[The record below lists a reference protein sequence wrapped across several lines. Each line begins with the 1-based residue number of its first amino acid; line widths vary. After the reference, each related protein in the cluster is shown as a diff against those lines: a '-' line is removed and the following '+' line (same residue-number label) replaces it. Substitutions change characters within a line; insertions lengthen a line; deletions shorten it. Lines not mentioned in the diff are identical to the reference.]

1 MCVWNHTWVYDVNH
15 LKKKWNDMCSSI
27 YVALDCI
34 GFVHEKNAQTNLKYK
49 NYENCE
55 RLNKYGLIINVV
67 CVLFVAMWNVD
78 VGKGCL

>member
-1 MCVWNHTWVYDVNH
+1 
-15 LKKKWNDMCSSI
+15 MCSSI
-27 YVALDCI
+27 YFALDCI

-49 NYENCE
+49 IYENCE

-67 CVLFVAMWNVD
+67 CVLFFAMWNVD